1 MSAYILIRLA
11 SAAAAVLCLGLFAAV
26 TKVISLLTRKAARPR
41 RAARR
46 PAHA

>member
-11 SAAAAVLCLGLFAAV
+11 GAAAAVLCLGLFAAV
-26 TKVISLLTRKAARPR
+26 TKAVSLLTRRVTRPR
-41 RAARR
+41 KAVGR